1 MGLPFGIN
9 VIGYVSSN
17 VSLGITARQFIKLFQ
32 EKGVPVAVHDIDF
45 GRSERGR
52 DFDFQSLVVQEGN
65 ELPYSINMFFL
76 AVGQLPQL
84 LLKSSPDIFSSERLN
99 VGLLWYEVTSIPSHL
114 AEALSRLDVLVCG
127 SGFVKHIFDTNV
139 RNTLTIECKHPLYLP
154 SHIVPSR
161 EKFGLPKDCVLFI
174 CSFDPHHDPARK
186 NPFAVIDAFLLAY
199 PLRDEGAHLVVK
211 LNNADVKTNSCDPE
225 SLLQQLKVRCT
236 NDHRIHILPQSLP
249 YLEVL
254 SLYASCDVFV
264 SLHRSEGLGLGPL
277 ESMLL
282 GKPVIATAWS
292 GNMSYMKH
300 SNSCLV
306 GYDLIPYSGMG
317 ADGPFQLRNKA
328 KWAEP
333 RVSEAADWMRVLAQD
348 ANLRREIGSKA
359 AIDAAAY
366 HREAQ
371 RADFLDELKHIVN
384 EKGWLPSRTSTKW
397 TQIDRLRQLQQAV
410 YFAGWNGFKRHV
422 RHELDRRV
430 VWRLNKL
437 LNQFRKPKL

>member
-1 MGLPFGIN
+1 MTRPFGIN

-45 GRSERGR
+45 GRSESGR
-52 DFDFQSLVVQEGN
+52 DFEFQPLVIPAGS
-65 ELPYSINMFFL
+65 ELPYSVNMFFVAL
-76 AVGQLPQL
+76 YQLSPL
-84 LLKSSPDIFSSERLN
+84 LLKSSPDIFSGERLN
-99 VGLLWYEVTSIPSHL
+99 VGLIWYEVTSIPDHH
-114 AEALSRLDVLVCG
+114 AEALALLDVLVCG

-139 RNTLTIECKHPLYLP
+139 RDTLTIECKHPLYLP
-154 SHIVPSR
+154 SGIVPSR
-161 EKFGLPKDCVLFI
+161 ERFGLPPDCVLFI

-186 NPFAVIDAFLLAY
+186 NPFAVIDAFLSAF
-199 PLRDEGAHLVVK
+199 PVRDEGAHLVVK
-211 LNNADVKTNSCDPE
+211 LNNPDVKTEDCDPGA
-225 SLLQQLKVRCT
+225 LVQQLRQQCA
-236 NDHRIHILPQSLP
+236 NDPRIHILSQSLP
-249 YLEVL
+249 YSEVL

-300 SNSCLV
+300 ANSCLV

-333 RVSEAADWMRVLAQD
+333 RVSEAADWMRVLAYD
-348 ANLRREIGSKA
+348 ANIRREIGGKA

-366 HREAQ
+366 HRKAQ
-371 RADFLDELKHIVN
+371 RADFLNELECIVK
-384 EKGWLPSRTSTKW
+384 EKQWLHSRTSTKW
-397 TQIDRLRQLQQAV
+397 TQIDRLRQLQQGV
-410 YFAGWNGFKRHV
+410 KFSGWKGFKCRM
-422 RHELDRRV
+422 RHEFDRRV
-430 VWRLNKL
+430 LWRFK
-437 LNQFRKPKL
+437 R